1 MLQNLSVYDKII
13 IKRLGLWRHRK
24 MNCDYLSKKIG
35 IIGGGQLG
43 QMMILE
49 AKKLGFYI
57 VVLDPSPDCP
67 AHSICDEHIVAEFD
81 DKTAFKKLAEKTDVI
96 TYEFEHID
104 SKALQELEAQ
114 GYKVYP
120 TATSLEIIQDKLTQ
134 KQLMEKGGLDI
145 PEFMEINSVEDMIE
159 AGKKYDYPYMLKART
174 GGYDGKG
181 NAVVKSE
188 EKIPEAYEA
197 LGGGSIKLMAEKMVD
212 FKMETS
218 ILACRSLNGDVVVYP
233 VGDNRHVNSI
243 LHQTVVPADI
253 PKEAADFAMET
264 AKKVMHIFDGIGMFC
279 VEMFVTKDNKILVNE
294 VAPRPHNSGHYT
306 IEGCVTSQFEN
317 HIRAVVGLPLGST
330 KLLCPTVMVN
340 ILGEEGHSGK
350 TVVYGLDKA
359 MALEG
364 VNIHL
369 YGKSQSKPRRKMGH
383 ITVVADNLG
392 DALNQSR
399 QAYYSLK
406 VTAKEEIQ

>member
-1 MLQNLSVYDKII
+1 MST
-13 IKRLGLWRHRK
+13 
-24 MNCDYLSKKIG
+24 DYLSKKIG

-49 AKKLGFYI
+49 AKKMGFYI

-67 AHSICDEHIVAEFD
+67 AHSICDEHIVADFD
-81 DKTAFKKLAEKTDVI
+81 DKDAFMLLAKKTDVI

-104 SKALQELEAQ
+104 AKALEELEDL

-134 KQLMEKGGLDI
+134 KMAMAKGGLSI
-145 PEFMEINSVEDMIE
+145 PDFMEINSTNDMIL
-159 AGKKYDYPYMLKART
+159 AGKEYGYPYMLKART

-188 EKIPEAYEA
+188 ELIPKAFEE

-253 PKEAADFAMET
+253 PAEAAKFAMET
-264 AKKVMHIFDGIGMFC
+264 AKRVMEIFDGIGMFC
-279 VEMFVTKDNKILVNE
+279 VEMFVTRDNKILVNE

-330 KLLCPTVMVN
+330 RLLCPTVMVN
-340 ILGEEGHSGK
+340 VLGEEGHSGK
-350 TVVYGLDKA
+350 TVVEGLDKT
-359 MALEG
+359 MALDG
-364 VNIHL
+364 VCVHL

-399 QAYYSLK
+399 QAYYLLK
-406 VTAKEEIQ
+406 VTAKEEL